1 MLDKSFEHLY
11 LIFRTKYYKKVL
23 QDTSLKDNG
32 LNTTENFYA
41 EIIFLLNRPTISEFA
56 NYLNI
61 SLPNANYKINSLAK
75 KGYVKKIM
83 SPDDRREI
91 RLELTN
97 KFTDYYGLNDED
109 NSMMLDKIKENFTE
123 EEVNKLDEMINK
135 IIKLI
140 E

>member
-23 QDTSLKDNG
+23 QDTNLKDNG

-41 EIIFLLNRPTISEFA
+41 EIIFLLNHPTISEFA
-56 NYLNI
+56 NHLNI

-75 KGYVKKIM
+75 KGYVKKII
-83 SPDDRREI
+83 SPNDKREI

-109 NSMMLDKIKENFTE
+109 NSMMLEKIKANFTE

-135 IIKLI
+135 IVKLI

>member
-1 MLDKSFEHLY
+1 MLYKIFEHLY

-41 EIIFLLNRPTISEFA
+41 EIIFLLNHPTISEFA

>member
-41 EIIFLLNRPTISEFA
+41 EIIFLLNHPTISEFA

-61 SLPNANYKINSLAK
+61 SLPNANHKINSLAK

>member
-41 EIIFLLNRPTISEFA
+41 EIIFLLNHPTISEFA

-97 KFTDYYGLNDED
+97 KFTDYYGLNDVD

>member
-41 EIIFLLNRPTISEFA
+41 EIIFLLNHPTISEFA

>member
-11 LIFRTKYYKKVL
+11 LIFRTKHYKKVL

-41 EIIFLLNRPTISEFA
+41 EIIFLLNHPTISEFA

>member
-41 EIIFLLNRPTISEFA
+41 EIIFLLNHPTISEFA

-75 KGYVKKIM
+75 KGYVKKII

>member
-11 LIFRTKYYKKVL
+11 LIFRTKYYKKVH

-41 EIIFLLNRPTISEFA
+41 EIIFLLNHPTISEFA